1 MAWISQRT
9 GEQSAATTA
18 GSFIGTVNVPK
29 LNTAAASP
37 MRGTDS
43 GPGESLSPPEPL
55 SEVLSRRYS
64 IARVNRPQSTFANAL
79 AVPKQQ
85 QQQQQLQQQ
94 QQQCALRE
102 HEAMLATAGPPP
114 TRSL

>member
-1 MAWISQRT
+1 M
-9 GEQSAATTA
+9 
-18 GSFIGTVNVPK
+18 NVPK

-43 GPGESLSPPEPL
+43 GPESSSPPEPL

-85 QQQQQLQQQ
+85 QQQQQ

-102 HEAMLATAGPPP
+102 HEAIAAGRARAAGAGGAGGPGG
-114 TRSL
+114 LVL